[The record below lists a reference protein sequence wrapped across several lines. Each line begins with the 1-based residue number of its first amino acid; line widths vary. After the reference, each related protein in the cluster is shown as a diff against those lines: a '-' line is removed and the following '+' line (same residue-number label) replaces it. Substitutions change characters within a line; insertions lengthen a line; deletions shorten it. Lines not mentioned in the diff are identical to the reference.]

1 MSIVSIILIALLV
14 ILLFRVGFAILRFII
29 SAALILLGLYWDIK
43 AYFGLWKISK
53 YYQPIFNKLLN

>member
-29 SAALILLGLYWDIK
+29 SAALILLGLYLGYQGILLDYGK
-43 AYFGLWKISK
+43 FPSTISL
-53 YYQPIFNKLLN
+53 YSINY

>member
-29 SAALILLGLYWDIK
+29 SALILLGLYLGYQGILWIMENFQVLS
-43 AYFGLWKISK
+43 AYI
-53 YYQPIFNKLLN
+53 Q

>member
-29 SAALILLGLYWDIK
+29 STDLNIIRIIFRISRHTLDYGKFPSTISLYSIN
-43 AYFGLWKISK
+43 Y
-53 YYQPIFNKLLN
+53 

>member
-29 SAALILLGLYWDIK
+29 SAINIIRIIFRISRHTLDYGKFPSTISLYSIN
-43 AYFGLWKISK
+43 Y
-53 YYQPIFNKLLN
+53 

>member
-29 SAALILLGLYWDIK
+29 SAALILLGLYLGYQGILWIMDNFQVLS
-43 AYFGLWKISK
+43 AYI
-53 YYQPIFNKLLN
+53 Q